1 MGNPIQ
7 RRVKLFSAVLIVG
20 ALVARPGLAQEL
32 EPRAYRTLPIGLNA
46 FVLAGI
52 YSKGNVVAD
61 ATSPIQELE
70 LTSTTAVLAYLRSF
84 GLFGRSA
91 SLTVQVPYL
100 HMSGSGFLNGEFLAG
115 SRSGASNL
123 RLRLAAN
130 VLGGP
135 ALTPAEFAK
144 YRQRRNLGV
153 GLSVRTP
160 TGQYDSSR
168 LISFGSNRWS
178 FKPEIGYSSIKGR
191 WILELA
197 AGVWLFTS
205 NDDFFGGATQDQ
217 DPIGSFQG
225 HISYN
230 FKNRMWVALNANYYT
245 GGRTTVNG
253 TEKLDLQR
261 NSRVGCTFS
270 VPLARRHSLK
280 MAAHTGAFTQVG
292 ADFDVVTLAYQFL
305 WGGR

>member
-1 MGNPIQ
+1 M
-7 RRVKLFSAVLIVG
+7 RSKLISIVLLAGVAVVG
-20 ALVARPGLAQEL
+20 QGLAQEL

-46 FVLAGI
+46 FVLAGV
-52 YSKGNVVAD
+52 YSNGNVVAD
-61 ATSPIQELE
+61 ATSPIQDLE
-70 LTSTTAVLAYLRSF
+70 LTSTTAILSYLRSF
-84 GLFGRSA
+84 GLLGRSA
-91 SLTVQVPYL
+91 SVTVQLPYL
-100 HMSGSGFLNGEFLAG
+100 HMSGSGFLNGDFLTG

-130 VLGGP
+130 LLGGP
-135 ALTPAEFAK
+135 SLTPAEFAK

-153 GLSVRTP
+153 SLSVRTP

-168 LISFGSNRWS
+168 VISFGANRWS
-178 FKPEIGYSSIKGR
+178 FKPEVGYSSIKGR

-197 AGVWLFTS
+197 AGVWLFTR
-205 NDDFFGGATQDQ
+205 NDDFFGGSTQDQ

-230 FKNRMWVALNANYYT
+230 FKNRMWVALDANYYT

-253 TEKLDLQR
+253 TEKFDLQR
-261 NSRVGCTFS
+261 NSRIGFTFS
-270 VPLARRHSLK
+270 LPIVRRHSLK

-292 ADFDVVTLAYQFL
+292 ADFDVAMLAYQYV
-305 WGGR
+305 WGGS